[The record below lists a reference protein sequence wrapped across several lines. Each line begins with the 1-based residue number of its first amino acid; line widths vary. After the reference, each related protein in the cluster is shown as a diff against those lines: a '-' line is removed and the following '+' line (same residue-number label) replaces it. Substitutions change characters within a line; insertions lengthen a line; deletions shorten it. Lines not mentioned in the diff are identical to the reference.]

1 MKKELEEN
9 SVQLEEAITEERIEK
24 FDQHIE
30 VHVRFSIYDRVRLSE
45 EELEYHTTNIVQNE
59 NEVSVY
65 WKKDG
70 DTVGEF
76 KDIEDQHEFVLELL
90 KKAEKVEYDKAAFAK
105 ELLPRNR

>member
-1 MKKELEEN
+1 MKKEFEEAL
-9 SVQLEEAITEERIEK
+9 VQTEEAIAEERIEK
-24 FDQHIE
+24 FDEHIE

-76 KDIEDQHEFVLELL
+76 KDIEDQHEFVLKLL
-90 KKAEKVEYDKAAFAK
+90 KKAEKVGYDKEAFVK
-105 ELLPRNR
+105 EIKR